1 MKDLLNK
8 TIQATPDKEKV
19 LNAAI
24 VEAVKPI
31 FQRLSDPALL
41 ARCKTGKTQN
51 QNESLHGV
59 IWGLSPKEDNVG
71 LAIVKLAVYFAIC
84 LFNDGEI
91 SVTRL
96 LETLEVLP
104 GIFQELG
111 IRRVDSTRLYHD
123 ERKTTEGFK
132 KKENSSKKQEKGV

>member
-1 MKDLLNK
+1 MQNRKD
-8 TIQATPDKEKV
+8 
-19 LNAAI
+19 
-24 VEAVKPI
+24 
-31 FQRLSDPALL
+31 
-41 ARCKTGKTQN
+41 QN
-51 QNESLHGV
+51 QNESFHGV
-59 IWGLSPKEDNVG
+59 IWGLCPKEGNVG

-84 LFNDGEI
+84 LFNGEI

-111 IRRVDSTRLYHD
+111 IRRVDSTRLYHA

-132 KKENSSKKQEKGV
+132 KRRTALKKKKKGFKKTKKQKEGTTYGAGQF

>member
-1 MKDLLNK
+1 MQNRKD
-8 TIQATPDKEKV
+8 
-19 LNAAI
+19 
-24 VEAVKPI
+24 
-31 FQRLSDPALL
+31 
-41 ARCKTGKTQN
+41 QN

-59 IWGLSPKEDNVG
+59 IWGLCPKEGNVG

-84 LFNDGEI
+84 LFNGEI

-111 IRRVDSTRLYHD
+111 IRRVDSTRLYHA

-132 KKENSSKKQEKGV
+132 KRRTALKKKKKGFEKTKKQKEGTTYGAGQF

>member
-1 MKDLLNK
+1 M
-8 TIQATPDKEKV
+8 
-19 LNAAI
+19 
-24 VEAVKPI
+24 EAVKPI

-59 IWGLSPKEDNVG
+59 IWGLCPKEDNVG

-111 IRRVDSTRLYHD
+111 IRRVDSTRLYHE
-123 ERKTTEGFK
+123 ERKTTEASKKRRTALKNK
-132 KKENSSKKQEKGV
+132 KKGFEKKKKQKGATTYGAGQF